1 MSSLVKCKRKSHA
14 GLVPSETRADNG
26 ESQAGTVEGLL
37 ASVEKI
43 KKEYKADS
51 YSMSIGEL
59 VNLHHNGELNI
70 SPDFQRYYRWNDSQK
85 SRLIESVLLGIP
97 IPSIFVYQDERGR
110 WELVDGLQRVST
122 FLELMGMLP
131 ARDPLRLSGTKLL
144 PGLEGYRWDGGDKV
158 LPDKI
163 QLIIKRKRVDIQII
177 ENDTDPD
184 AKYEIFQRLNTGGS
198 ILSPQEVRN
207 VVAIMRNK
215 PVYEWLVSL
224 AEDESFQR
232 TAMVSDRLREE
243 KYDVELALRHIS
255 FLYIAY
261 GRSDVD
267 EFLDDAVN
275 SLCDTKSHLDRG
287 EIGLK
292 FRKTFRLIDKSLGDS
307 AFKKH
312 ENGKYS
318 GKFLESSFEAISF
331 GLHHNIDSYNPES
344 EDDLELVRKKV
355 LALWSNPTFLE
366 NRGTGSYA
374 RKRIPVL
381 LALGKEHFQRP

>member
-1 MSSLVKCKRKSHA
+1 MTEASSGKV
-14 GLVPSETRADNG
+14 D
-26 ESQAGTVEGLL
+26 GLL
-37 ASVEKI
+37 ASVEKL

-59 VNLHHNGELNI
+59 VNLHVNGELNI

-85 SRLIESVLLGIP
+85 SRLVESVLLGIP
-97 IPSIFVYQDERGR
+97 IPSIFVYQDEKGR

-122 FLELMGMLP
+122 FLELMGVL
-131 ARDPLRLSGTKLL
+131 ADREPLQLSGTKLL

-215 PVYEWLVSL
+215 PVYEWLVKL
-224 AEDESFQR
+224 AEDENFQR
-232 TAMVSDRLREE
+232 TVIVSDRLREE

-255 FLYIAY
+255 FLYIPY

-275 SLCDTKSHLDRG
+275 MLCDTKSSLDRDA
-287 EIGLK
+287 IASR
-292 FRKTFRLIDKSLGDS
+292 FRKTFLLIDRSLGDS
-307 AFKKH
+307 AFKKC

-331 GLHHNIDSYNPES
+331 GLHSNIDSYDPGS
-344 EDDLELVRKKV
+344 ENDQELVRKKV
-355 LALWSNPTFLE
+355 LSLWGNATFLD

-374 RKRIPVL
+374 RKRIPAL
-381 LALGKEHFQRP
+381 LTLGKTHFQRP